1 MELSLKSKI
10 NDIINK
16 YPFIKDYLITLSPE
30 FKLLESPFMR
40 RTIGRMATISR
51 AAMIGGIEPEK
62 LLRSIAEEIKKT
74 TGEDVSISTEE
85 PEEKDERIE
94 LLKEIIK
101 GLHEGADIEKQKRK
115 FQELIKDVAPWEIA
129 EMEQRLMAEGMPEE
143 EIKNL
148 CEVHVQVFKEALEKN
163 LYPDC
168 LQGIPYIPLCL
179 KIEWQRI

>member
-74 TGEDVSISTEE
+74 T
-85 PEEKDERIE
+85 
-94 LLKEIIK
+94 
-101 GLHEGADIEKQKRK
+101 
-115 FQELIKDVAPWEIA
+115 
-129 EMEQRLMAEGMPEE
+129 
-143 EIKNL
+143 
-148 CEVHVQVFKEALEKN
+148 
-163 LYPDC
+163 
-168 LQGIPYIPLCL
+168 
-179 KIEWQRI
+179 